1 MGTFLIS
8 VDKWFFRWLTF
19 ESGLTKLANQ
29 TLPWVLFVGQEPT
42 SEITQLLQ
50 GWRGGDRKALDAL
63 LPVVYK
69 ELQRLAH
76 FQLRQE
82 RADHT
87 LQSAALVN
95 EAYLRLVGLN
105 TPQWES
111 RTHFF
116 AIAAQLMRQ
125 ILVDYARRHRAGKRG
140 GGQDTLPLEDA
151 TLLARGKDIDRY
163 DDRHQASR
171 GDLYSDDDSDRD
183 ARDHGH
189 LQALRPAWEVSALIR
204 GSRLHSRRAVASRC
218 DGIGGAPTSGIGSRS
233 FNGRLLRFP
242 SRTRSAV
249 GIRGGPGM
257 MFTST
262 PF

>member
-1 MGTFLIS
+1 MQ
-8 VDKWFFRWLTF
+8 LTF
-19 ESGLTKLANQ
+19 ESVAAKLASQ
-29 TLPWVLFVGQEPT
+29 TLPLVLFVGQEPT
-42 SEITQLLQ
+42 SEITQLLR

-105 TPQWES
+105 PPQWES

-140 GGQDTLPLEDA
+140 GGEGTLPLEDA
-151 TLLARGKDIDRY
+151 TMLSVGKDIDVVTLDEALKALAQIDPRKAQVVEL
-163 DDRHQASR
+163 RFFGGLSLEETAEVLKLSAVTV
-171 GDLYSDDDSDRD
+171 
-183 ARDHGH
+183 ARDWST
-189 LQALRPAWEVSALIR
+189 ARAW
-204 GSRLHSRRAVASRC
+204 LHREMNRDS
-218 DGIGGAPTSGIGSRS
+218 
-233 FNGRLLRFP
+233 
-242 SRTRSAV
+242 
-249 GIRGGPGM
+249 
-257 MFTST
+257 
-262 PF
+262 

>member
-1 MGTFLIS
+1 
-8 VDKWFFRWLTF
+8 LTF

-151 TLLARGKDIDRY
+151 TLLARGKDIDVV
-163 DDRHQASR
+163 
-171 GDLYSDDDSDRD
+171 
-183 ARDHGH
+183 
-189 LQALRPAWEVSALIR
+189 ALDEALKALAQIDPR
-204 GSRLHSRRAVASRC
+204 KAQVVE
-218 DGIGGAPTSGIGSRS
+218 
-233 FNGRLLRFP
+233 LRFFGGLSFEETAEVLQLSTKTV
-242 SRTRSAV
+242 SRDW
-249 GIRGGPGM
+249 
-257 MFTST
+257 ST
-262 PF
+262 ARAWLHREMNRES